1 MIGLKIQANFLN
13 ILGVSKEL
21 SRCVSILR
29 SAIAR
34 GTETIMVVD
43 DEKDIRLLVKELLEN
58 MGYTVKPCEDGIQA
72 LSVFQNAPLEVDL
85 VITDM
90 TMPNMSGDELAE
102 RLIQIRK
109 DIPVILCTGYSEQ
122 ISEDQALDV
131 GIARYMAKPILNQ
144 DLVKVA
150 REVLDQKK

>member
-1 MIGLKIQANFLN
+1 
-13 ILGVSKEL
+13 
-21 SRCVSILR
+21 
-29 SAIAR
+29 
-34 GTETIMVVD
+34 MVVD